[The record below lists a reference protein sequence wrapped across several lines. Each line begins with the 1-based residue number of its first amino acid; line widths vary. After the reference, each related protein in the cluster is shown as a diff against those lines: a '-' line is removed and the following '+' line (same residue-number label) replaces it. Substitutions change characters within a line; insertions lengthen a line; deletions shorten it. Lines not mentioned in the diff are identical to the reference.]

1 MGGFC
6 HKMDLK
12 KALWGGQVPSLEK
25 HLECTCSIQCQ
36 GVQGG
41 GATTCPHGWP
51 SNARC
56 AATPQKQ
63 PASNSREGT

>member
-12 KALWGGQVPSLEK
+12 KALLGGQAPSLEK
-25 HLECTCSIQCQ
+25 HLEGCSIQGQ
-36 GVQGG
+36 GAQGG

-51 SNARC
+51 SNARW
-56 AATPQKQ
+56 AVTPQNW
-63 PASNSREGT
+63 PALNSREGT